1 MLKNEAFWYKSKF
14 TDHHVALLKKLLH
27 WPLAKRFPGL
37 DLFRIAVLH
46 PDGQK
51 FFKVVEHGI
60 ERLAELLSVLEE
72 PGAPDPAVMLALQ
85 VLANMFKWAAGEFVL
100 RRKRERV
107 LSVVA
112 NWLTAKNKNIRK
124 AAATVCLNYSVV
136 LLIEK

>member
-1 MLKNEAFWYKSKF
+1 M
-14 TDHHVALLKKLLH
+14 
-27 WPLAKRFPGL
+27 
-37 DLFRIAVLH
+37 
-46 PDGQK
+46 
-51 FFKVVEHGI
+51 
-60 ERLAELLSVLEE
+60 LEE